1 MTGDD
6 GGDLLRSMVALLPTG
21 ALALIGGAVDYL
33 YALHVGRREWS
44 PIGFAVHLMFA
55 GFIGYLVAMAAIG
68 LGYPPELA
76 GAAAGVGGVGNVRL
90 IDLAVIWWREKY
102 GATSGRGG

>member
-6 GGDLLRSMVALLPTG
+6 GGDLLQSMLALLPTG
-21 ALALIGGAVDYL
+21 VLALIGGAVDYL
-33 YALHVGRREWS
+33 YALHIGRREWS
-44 PIGFAVHLMFA
+44 VVGFAMHLLFA

-90 IDLAVIWWREKY
+90 VDLAVIWWRKHY
-102 GATSGRGG
+102 GVASGSGG